1 MSSARS
7 LLASWIALASVC
19 TAAAAADSERH
30 PFSVE
35 DLVRLQRVSDP
46 TLSPDGKTVVFVVRE
61 TDMGANRGRQDLWSL
76 DLATKGAQP
85 RRLTSNPE
93 NDNTPEFSRD
103 GRYLYFISARSGSA
117 QVWRLAVAGG
127 SEAEQV
133 TSLPLDVGS
142 FRLAPDGGKLAV
154 SLDVFAD
161 CEDLDCSVNRL
172 KQASDS
178 KASGKIFDRTFV
190 RHWDTWSDG
199 RISQLFVLRM
209 DNGRAVEPRSL
220 TAALDADVPSKPF
233 GDASEYTFSPDGSK
247 VVFDARIKGK
257 SEPWST
263 NFDLYEVSVEGGEP
277 RNLTAANPAWDAQP
291 VFSPDGSMMAWRAMR
306 RPGFEADR
314 FHVMVKD
321 LKSGA
326 SRELAQE
333 WDRSADQIEFSADS
347 RTLYAVADHFGQRP
361 VWAID
366 VKTGK
371 ASMLTGPGHVDAF
384 AVGEREIVFAVST
397 LKSPAELYSLT
408 LKGGDLRELPRMNA
422 DAFAQLQIGEPE
434 QFTFAGAN
442 GETVYGYVMRPA
454 NYDPKRRYPVAFIVH
469 GGPQSSFANAWSYRW
484 NPQTYAGAGY
494 ASIFIDFHGSPGYGQ
509 AFTDSISQ
517 DWGGKPLE
525 DLQKGLQ
532 AALDKFSWLD
542 GDRMC
547 ALGASYGG
555 YMMNWIAGNWNEPFK
570 CIVSHAGIFDTRGM
584 GFMTEE
590 LWFSEWENGGTPWD
604 APENYEKYNPLNHVS
619 DWKKPMLVIAGQLDY
634 RVPYSQSLSIF
645 NALQRRGIP
654 SRLLV
659 YPNENH
665 WVLKPANSIQ
675 WHREV
680 EKWLDQWT
688 APKKGE

>member
-1 MSSARS
+1 MLARS
-7 LLASWIALASVC
+7 LLASWIALAFVG
-19 TAAAAADSERH
+19 TAAAAAERH

-35 DLVRLQRVSDP
+35 DLVRLKRVSDP
-46 TLSPDGKTVVFVVRE
+46 ALSPDGKAVVFTVRE
-61 TDMGANRGRQDLWSL
+61 TDMAANRGRQDLWSL

-85 RRLTSNPE
+85 RRLTTHPE
-93 NDNTPEFSRD
+93 NDNAPAWSRD
-103 GRYLYFISARSGSA
+103 GRYVYFISARSGSS
-117 QVWRLAVAGG
+117 QVWRLPAAGG
-127 SEAEQV
+127 EAEQV
-133 TSLPLDVGS
+133 TALPLDVGS
-142 FRLAPDGGKLAV
+142 FRLAPDGTRLAV
-154 SLDVFAD
+154 SMDVFAD
-161 CEDLDCSVNRL
+161 CDDLACSSNRL
-172 KQASDS
+172 KTAADS
-178 KASGKIFDRTFV
+178 KASGKVYDRTFV

-199 RISQLFVLRM
+199 RISQLFALRLE
-209 DNGRAVEPRSL
+209 NGRAVEPVSL
-220 TAALDADVPSKPF
+220 SAALDADVPSKPF
-233 GDASEYTFSPDGSK
+233 GDATEYTFAPDGSK
-247 VVFDARIKGK
+247 VVFSARIKGK

-277 RNLTAANPAWDAQP
+277 RNLTADNPAWDTEP
-291 VFSPDGSMMAWRAMR
+291 VFSPDGSMLAWRAMR
-306 RPGFEADR
+306 RAGFEADR
-314 FHVMVKD
+314 FHVMVVD
-321 LKSGA
+321 LKSGER
-326 SRELAQE
+326 RELAQD
-333 WDRSADQIEFSADS
+333 WDRSAGQLAFAADG
-347 RTLYAVADHFGQRP
+347 RTLYTSADHFGQRP

-371 ASMLTGPGHVDAF
+371 ATMLTGPGHVDTF
-384 AVGEREIVFAVST
+384 AVGERELVFAVST

-422 DAFAQLQIGEPE
+422 AAFEQLQIGEPE
-434 QFTFAGAN
+434 QFTFAGAG

-454 NYDPKRRYPVAFIVH
+454 NYDPQRRYPVAFIVH

-532 AALDKFSWLD
+532 AALDRFAWLD
-542 GDRMC
+542 GGRMC

-584 GFMTEE
+584 GYMTEE
-590 LWFSEWENGGTPWD
+590 LWFTEWENGGTPWD
-604 APENYEKYNPLNHVS
+604 VPQNYEQFNPAGHVARWS
-619 DWKKPMLVIAGQLDY
+619 KPMLVIAGQLDY
-634 RVPYSQSLSIF
+634 RVPYAQSLSMF

-659 YPNENH
+659 FPNENH

-680 EKWLDQWT
+680 EQWLDQWT
-688 APKKGE
+688 RAGGE

>member
-1 MSSARS
+1 MHLLRS
-7 LLASWIALASVC
+7 LLAPFVALGFVS
-19 TAAAAADSERH
+19 TAAAAAAERH

-35 DLVRLQRVSDP
+35 DLVRLNRVSDP
-46 TLSPDGKTVVFVVRE
+46 ALSPDGKTVVYVVRE
-61 TDMGANRGRQDLWSL
+61 TDLAANRGRQDLWSL

-93 NDNTPEFSRD
+93 NDNSPDWSRD
-103 GRYLYFISARSGSA
+103 GRYVYFISSRSGSA
-117 QVWRLAVAGG
+117 QVWRLPAAGG
-127 SEAEQV
+127 EAEQV

-142 FRLAPDGGKLAV
+142 FRLAPDASRLAV
-154 SLDVFAD
+154 SMDVFAD
-161 CEDLDCSVNRL
+161 CEDLPCTTARL
-172 KQASDS
+172 KQAEDS
-178 KASGKIFDRTFV
+178 KVSGRIYDRAFV

-209 DNGRAVEPRSL
+209 ENGRAVEPRSL

-277 RNLTAANPAWDAQP
+277 RNLTADNPAWDAQP

-314 FHVMVKD
+314 FHVMIRD
-321 LKSGA
+321 LKSGET
-326 SRELAQE
+326 RELAQD
-333 WDRSADQIEFSADS
+333 WDRSADQIEFSADGK
-347 RTLYAVADHFGQRP
+347 TLYAVADHFGQHP

-371 ASMLTGPGHVDAF
+371 ANMLTGPGHVDSF

-397 LKSPAELYSLT
+397 LKSPAELQAVT

-454 NYDPKRRYPVAFIVH
+454 NYNPKQRYPVAFIVH

-532 AALDKFSWLD
+532 AALDRFPWLD
-542 GDRMC
+542 GERMC

-590 LWFSEWENGGTPWD
+590 LWFAEWENGGTPWEVPD
-604 APENYEKYNPLNHVS
+604 NYEKYNPLNHVK
-619 DWKKPMLVIAGQLDY
+619 DWKKPMLVIAGQNDY
-634 RVPYSQSLSIF
+634 RVPYSQSLSMF
-645 NALQRRGIP
+645 NALQRQGIP
-654 SRLLV
+654 SRLLI

-675 WHREV
+675 WHHEV
-680 EKWLDQWT
+680 EKWLNQWT
-688 APKKGE
+688 APAKGE

>member
-1 MSSARS
+1 MHLVRS
-7 LLASWIALASVC
+7 LVASFVALGFVS
-19 TAAAAADSERH
+19 AAAAAERH
-30 PFSVE
+30 PFAVE
-35 DLVRLQRVSDP
+35 DLVRLKRVSDP
-46 TLSPDGKTVVFVVRE
+46 ALSPDGKTVVYVVRE
-61 TDMGANRGRQDLWSL
+61 TDLAANRGRQDLWSL

-93 NDNTPEFSRD
+93 NDNSPDWSRD
-103 GRYLYFISARSGSA
+103 GRYVYFISSRGGSA
-117 QVWRLAVAGG
+117 QVWRLPAAGG
-127 SEAEQV
+127 EAEQV

-142 FRLAPDGGKLAV
+142 FRLAPDASRIAV

-161 CEDLDCSVNRL
+161 CEDLACTTARL
-172 KQASDS
+172 KQAEDS
-178 KASGKIFDRTFV
+178 KASGKIYDRAFV

-199 RISQLFVLRM
+199 RISQLFVLRIE
-209 DNGRAVEPRSL
+209 NGRAVEPRSL
-220 TAALDADVPSKPF
+220 TVALDADVPSKPF
-233 GDASEYTFSPDGSK
+233 GDASEYTFSADGSK
-247 VVFDARIKGK
+247 VVFDARVKGK

-277 RNLTAANPAWDAQP
+277 RNLTGDNPAWDAQP

-314 FHVMVKD
+314 FHVMIKD
-321 LKSGA
+321 LKSGET
-326 SRELAQE
+326 RELAQE
-333 WDRSADQIEFSADS
+333 WDRSADQIEFSADGK
-347 RTLYAVADHFGQRP
+347 TLYAVADHFGQHP

-371 ASMLTGPGHVDAF
+371 ANMVTGPGHVDSF

-397 LKSPAELYSLT
+397 LKSPAELQAVT

-454 NYDPKRRYPVAFIVH
+454 NYNPKQRYPVAFIVH

-532 AALDKFSWLD
+532 AALERFPWLD

-590 LWFSEWENGGTPWD
+590 LWFAEWENGGTPWE
-604 APENYEKYNPLNHVS
+604 APDNYEKYNPLNHVK
-619 DWKKPMLVIAGQLDY
+619 DWKKPMLVIAGQNDY
-634 RVPYSQSLSIF
+634 RVPYSQSLSMF
-645 NALQRRGIP
+645 NALQRQGIP
-654 SRLLV
+654 SRLLI

-665 WVLKPANSIQ
+665 WVLKPANSVQ
-675 WHREV
+675 WHHEV
-680 EKWLDQWT
+680 EKWLNQWT
-688 APKKGE
+688 APAKGE